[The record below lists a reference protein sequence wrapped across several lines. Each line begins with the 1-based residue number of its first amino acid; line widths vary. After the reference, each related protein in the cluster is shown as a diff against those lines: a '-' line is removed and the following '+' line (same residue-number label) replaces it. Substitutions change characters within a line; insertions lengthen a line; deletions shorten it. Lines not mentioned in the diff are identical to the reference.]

1 MLVSDT
7 ELNQKLQA
15 VKSHAIDKGLE
26 FGSAFILLYYY
37 GLRISEVVYFSDII
51 LKLNEQEV
59 TIITPKTNRV
69 RTLLIA
75 PETQQAITVTS
86 QMNVFTRTISI
97 EIIQHFITRT
107 IQGTWHYVGDKNIN
121 THLFRHNYAKMMYQ
135 VEQSTRTVADAMA
148 ISQNVAT
155 RYIFS
160 QIHQR

>member
-86 QMNVFTRTISI
+86 QMNVFTRTISS
-97 EIIQHFITRT
+97 EIIQHFIT
-107 IQGTWHYVGDKNIN
+107 
-121 THLFRHNYAKMMYQ
+121 
-135 VEQSTRTVADAMA
+135 TRVMLLSKT
-148 ISQNVAT
+148 
-155 RYIFS
+155 
-160 QIHQR
+160 